1 MHKIIK
7 LSDEIINEIA
17 AGEVID
23 RPSSVIKELLENA
36 VDAEAKNI
44 VITTHQGGKTKISV
58 NDDGF
63 GIDEKYIK
71 LSVKRHATSKL
82 YAKDI
87 SNIKS
92 LGFRGE
98 ALYSIASAS
107 KLTIISKTLTMSNAR
122 SLMVNKNI
130 IEEIKPAKGN
140 VGTTVIVKN
149 LFQNMP
155 VRKKFLKSDRAESLS
170 TKETIKKI
178 AIANPNIVFKFYE
191 NDKLKL
197 NYLCPKRYENNLD
210 SLKQRIS
217 DVIGDDFIAASQLM
231 DTSSRGFSVRGYFS
245 IPTYNKPNW
254 NDSILVINKRVVKD
268 RLLLGAIKAA
278 YSGVLA
284 GGRFPVIALFI
295 ETDPSGLDINVHPTK
310 SQVRILERA
319 YLNSLIINQIRNS
332 LENIGLRKS
341 IIYEK
346 ELLKKIK
353 KQDSSNFETK
363 EINFE
368 FNSNLVEVDNRFI
381 EENNNSYND
390 KDRLGYAVAQVNKM
404 FIISQAKEK
413 LILVDQHAAHE
424 RIVLENLKK
433 NFENNK
439 VVRQTLLIP
448 KIIKL
453 EKSKRI
459 ILENKN
465 EIEKIGFIIEDYG
478 ENDVLVREIP
488 SILGKI
494 NIQALFE
501 DIVEKIKIMGKIE
514 KNNPKIIELFSS
526 IACHNSIRAG
536 RKLNIEEM
544 NSLLRLMEKTP
555 NAGQCNHGRPTFIE
569 LKLSDIEKMFG
580 RI

>member
-7 LSDEIINEIA
+7 LSDAIINEIA

-36 VDAEAKNI
+36 VDAKAKNI

-71 LSVKRHATSKL
+71 LSIKRHATSKL
-82 YAKDI
+82 YSKNI

-107 KLTIISKTLTMSNAR
+107 KLTIISKTSDMRHASSLT
-122 SLMVNKNI
+122 VKKNI

-140 VGTTVIVKN
+140 IGTTVIVKQ
-149 LFQNMP
+149 LFYNMP
-155 VRKKFLKSDRAESLS
+155 VRKKFLKSDRAENLS
-170 TKETIKKI
+170 IKETIKKI
-178 AIANPNIVFKFYE
+178 AIANPDIAFKLYE

-197 NYLCPKRYENNLD
+197 NYLCPNIYKNSLD
-210 SLKQRIS
+210 SFKQRIS
-217 DVIGDDFIAASQLM
+217 DVIGDDFIEASLLL
-231 DTSSRGFSVRGYFS
+231 DATSRGFSVRGYFS

-254 NDSILVINKRVVKD
+254 NDSVLIINKRVVKD

-284 GGRFPVIALFI
+284 GGRFPVIVLFV

-341 IIYEK
+341 IIHEK

-353 KQDSSNFETK
+353 KNQSINFETK

-368 FNSNLVEVDNRFI
+368 FNSSLEEVSNRFI
-381 EENNNSYND
+381 EENNNNYNENN
-390 KDRLGYAVAQVNKM
+390 RLGYAIAQVNRM

-433 NFENNK
+433 NFEDNK
-439 VVRQTLLIP
+439 VVRQTLLVP

-459 ILENKN
+459 IIDNKN

-494 NIQALFE
+494 SVQALFE
-501 DIVEKIKIMGKIE
+501 DIVDKIKIMGKIE
-514 KNNPKIIELFSS
+514 KNNPKIVELFSS

-569 LKLSDIEKMFG
+569 LKMSDIEKMFG
-580 RI
+580 RT

>member
-107 KLTIISKTLTMSNAR
+107 KLTIISKTLTMNHAR
-122 SLMVNKNI
+122 SLVVNKNI
-130 IEEIKPAKGN
+130 ILEIKPAKGN

-268 RLLLGAIKAA
+268 RLLLGAIKAG

-284 GGRFPVIALFI
+284 GGRFPVVALFI
-295 ETDPSGLDINVHPTK
+295 ETDPGGLDINVHPTK

-368 FNSNLVEVDNRFI
+368 FNSTLVEVDNRFI
-381 EENNNSYND
+381 KENNNFYNV
-390 KDRLGYAVAQVNKM
+390 KDRLGYAVAQVNRM

-580 RI
+580 RT